1 MRERGL
7 CVDHPTIYRWVQRY
21 APEIDKRC
29 RPFLRRTNDSYR
41 IDETYVRVAGAW
53 TYLYRGV
60 DSNGALLAAAL
71 VILPV
76 VAYAPSG
83 AAALRNSVL
92 APYVTVVAD
101 IANPL
106 VPDRLSGQYRDKME
120 SLRQYW
126 QRRRVAS
133 DQPPAVSKPPWPTRL
148 DVALPWRRFQRRYP
162 GFLAASDARQEGGHR
177 VLPQDVRRGS
187 YDAPSRGDRGQE
199 PRLPGR
205 VRGRPTRGTRPTA
218 FESSPMQVSE
228 QHHRAGPPIHQTPHP
243 ADAGLQAIHHGV
255 ADLARHRD
263 HACAPQGT
271 GAMDGE
277 GRPGRADAADPQG
290 VRIGRVTRSTQR
302 ILARD
307 PKPCNRTLC
316 NAMLTV
322 PSPFSLGPS
331 FSGCFERSK
340 RGASR
345 FLLTRGTR
353 HLLKFRML
361 SRLSA
366 VASMLFADGSRP
378 VETLYTSATLDRLS
392 GDLCLPSRHI
402 KSPSVTGC

>member
-7 CVDHPTIYRWVQRY
+7 CVDHTTIYRWVQRY

-53 TYLYRGV
+53 TSLYRGV
-60 DSNGALLAAAL
+60 DSNGDTLDFLLRA
-71 VILPV
+71 
-76 VAYAPSG
+76 
-83 AAALRNSVL
+83 
-92 APYVTVVAD
+92 
-101 IANPL
+101 
-106 VPDRLSGQYRDKME
+106 
-120 SLRQYW
+120 
-126 QRRRVAS
+126 
-133 DQPPAVSKPPWPTRL
+133 TRE
-148 DVALPWRRFQRRYP
+148 
-162 GFLAASDARQEGGHR
+162 QEGGHR

-277 GRPGRADAADPQG
+277 GRRGRADAADPQG

-307 PKPCNRTLC
+307 PKPCNRTDRCQEALG
-316 NAMLTV
+316 LTQ
-322 PSPFSLGPS
+322 
-331 FSGCFERSK
+331 R
-340 RGASR
+340 
-345 FLLTRGTR
+345 
-353 HLLKFRML
+353 
-361 SRLSA
+361 
-366 VASMLFADGSRP
+366 
-378 VETLYTSATLDRLS
+378 
-392 GDLCLPSRHI
+392 
-402 KSPSVTGC
+402 